1 MSKSDDYRFKAE
13 ELRTIASD
21 VHDRTLLAQLEA
33 AAEQCERLADSVAKW
48 ELRLTEGRKLRRC
61 QGIA

>member
-48 ELRLTEGRKLRRC
+48 ELLTEGRKLHRS